1 MAEEKKIIRLADVG
15 ELEAGLKKDLAEE
28 EAKGKTADILY
39 CESIS
44 DELSDLG
51 NLPTIDPK
59 TLRPVAHWEEIPGS
73 YEVCAGESGSW
84 SVPATRCANPECGEA
99 NPCGLKTPFCPM
111 CGFRME
117 DVPDDRF
124 DALAAPWARKIRA
137 AFPAAFVNMY
147 NELILIPKANMYI
160 MLNQVRDE
168 RDFKAAVLEDCSR
181 NAFKGCSR
189 KLQDEH
195 LDGINK
201 LLDSKFT
208 RDDIELIYTYLG
220 NGIQHDL
227 CLRFVA
233 SGYDLKVL
241 REYDKKQE
249 AGSNGKT

>member
-84 SVPATRCANPECGEA
+84 SVPATRCANPECGEV

-117 DVPDDRF
+117 DVPYDGYATDRRKRTVRGRVPHGADEWERTRKAQRNGRRYCADD
-124 DALAAPWARKIRA
+124 
-137 AFPAAFVNMY
+137 
-147 NELILIPKANMYI
+147 
-160 MLNQVRDE
+160 
-168 RDFKAAVLEDCSR
+168 S
-181 NAFKGCSR
+181 GCTN
-189 KLQDEH
+189 H
-195 LDGINK
+195 
-201 LLDSKFT
+201 
-208 RDDIELIYTYLG
+208 
-220 NGIQHDL
+220 
-227 CLRFVA
+227 
-233 SGYDLKVL
+233 
-241 REYDKKQE
+241 
-249 AGSNGKT
+249 